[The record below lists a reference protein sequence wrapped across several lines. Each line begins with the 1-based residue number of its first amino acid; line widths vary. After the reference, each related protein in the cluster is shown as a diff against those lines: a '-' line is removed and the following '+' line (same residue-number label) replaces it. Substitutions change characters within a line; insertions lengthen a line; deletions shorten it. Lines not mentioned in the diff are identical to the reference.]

1 MPEPNS
7 PSLQSIVR
15 RREVPGL
22 LLFTFDAEAKVI
34 SWNAVARQILDHRND
49 HGQLIQKI
57 RKALRILS
65 KTRLKPKSPL
75 DSRTGR
81 LMQVAFSSGR
91 CTYGLRAFLLD
102 NQPKRR
108 PSLVAVLLEQINPN
122 RVDLSKAQEVFGLS
136 PREIEAIQALQ
147 NGRTDKEIASAL
159 GISPE
164 TARGYLKTIRAKLG
178 VSTRTA
184 IVHKLLSL

>member
-7 PSLQSIVR
+7 PSLQSLVQ

-22 LLFTFDAEAKVI
+22 LLLTFDAEAKLL
-34 SWNAVARQILDHRND
+34 SCNSVARQILDHRND
-49 HGQLIQKI
+49 HGQLLQKI
-57 RKALRILS
+57 RKAIRILS
-65 KTRLKPKSPL
+65 QTLLHPKSSSISLEGP
-75 DSRTGR
+75 
-81 LMQVAFSSGR
+81 LMQVIFSSEG
-91 CTYGLRAFLLD
+91 CPHGLRAFLLD
-102 NQPKRR
+102 NQPKGR
-108 PSLVAVLLEQINPN
+108 PPLVAVLLEQINPN

-136 PREIEAIQALQ
+136 PRETEAIQALQ
-147 NGRTDKEIASAL
+147 NGMTDKEIASAL

>member
-7 PSLQSIVR
+7 PSLQSLVQ

-22 LLFTFDAEAKVI
+22 LLFTLDAEAKLL
-34 SWNAVARQILDHRND
+34 SWNSVAWQILDHRND
-49 HGQLIQKI
+49 HGQLLQKI

-65 KTRLKPKSPL
+65 KTLLHPKSSSISLEGP
-75 DSRTGR
+75 
-81 LMQVAFSSGR
+81 LMQVIFSSEG
-91 CTYGLRAFLLD
+91 CPHGLRAFLLD
-102 NQPKRR
+102 NQPKGQ
-108 PSLVAVLLEQINPN
+108 PHLVAVLLEQINPN
-122 RVDLSKAQEVFGLS
+122 RVDLGKAQEVFGLS

>member
-1 MPEPNS
+1 MPEPNA
-7 PSLQSIVR
+7 PSLHSIVR

-22 LLFTFDAEAKVI
+22 LLFTFDAEPKLL
-34 SWNAVARQILDHRND
+34 SWNSVAWQILHHRND
-49 HGQLIQKI
+49 HGQLQKI

-75 DSRTGR
+75 DSRAGR

-91 CTYGLRAFLLD
+91 CPYGLRAFLLD
-102 NQPKRR
+102 NQPKGQ
-108 PSLVAVLLEQINPN
+108 PPLVAVLLEQINPN
-122 RVDLSKAQEVFGLS
+122 RLDLRKAQRLFGLS
-136 PREIEAIQALQ
+136 PRETEAIQALQ
-147 NGRTDKEIASAL
+147 NGMTDKEIASAL

-184 IVHKLLSL
+184 VVHKLLSL